1 MDAQAETET
10 PKQESERLL
19 NFLAGLPSG
28 NCVASSAKVVREIM
42 LRTGGTMMAHGDL
55 FDVRSESLGG
65 DVHRMTLRR
74 HEFS

>member
-1 MDAQAETET
+1 MQAEAETET

-42 LRTGGTMMAHGDL
+42 LQTSGTMMAHGHL
-55 FDVRSESLGG
+55 WDVHSQALGG